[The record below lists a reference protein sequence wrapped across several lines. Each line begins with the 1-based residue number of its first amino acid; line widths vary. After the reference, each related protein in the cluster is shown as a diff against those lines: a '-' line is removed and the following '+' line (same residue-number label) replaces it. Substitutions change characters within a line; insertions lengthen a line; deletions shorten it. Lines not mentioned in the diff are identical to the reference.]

1 MIYRLFLETSSDGVI
16 VVPGRTTVVNP
27 SSAATV
33 PLFPPQLEWYPV
45 ASLLSTR
52 FFNAAS
58 PWEEHSAFAK
68 ILPLSIFVLSS
79 LYT

>member
-1 MIYRLFLETSSDGVI
+1 M
-16 VVPGRTTVVNP
+16 VPGRTTVVNP

-45 ASLLSTR
+45 SSLLSTR

-58 PWEEHSAFAK
+58 FWEEHSAFAE
-68 ILPLSIFVLSS
+68 ILLLSTFVLSL